1 MHQIKDNKKDTVD
14 KQEFERLLAWYR
26 QSAEEL
32 ERLRL
37 SLLRQRIHDDHLI
50 DKLDNQHIL
59 QSLIGLN
66 KVEAVIQ
73 AAQTAI
79 QQEK

>member
-1 MHQIKDNKKDTVD
+1 MHQIKDNTKDTVD
-14 KQEFERLLAWYR
+14 KQDFERLLAWYR
-26 QSAEEL
+26 QSADEL
-32 ERLRL
+32 ERHRL
-37 SLLRQRIHDDHLI
+37 SLLRQRMHDNHLI

-66 KVEAVIQ
+66 KVEVVIQ
-73 AAQTAI
+73 TTQMAI